1 MSDFA
6 KEIISVN
13 IEDELKQSYLSYA
26 LSVIHG
32 RALPDIRDGL
42 KPVHR
47 RILYAMYDLKNSYN
61 KPYKKSARVVGDVIG
76 KYHPHGDSAVYDAM
90 VRMAQ
95 DFSMRYPIVE
105 GQGNFGSIDGDPPA
119 AMRYTEVRMAKIT
132 DQMYGD
138 IEKET
143 VSYSPNYD
151 GSEFIPDVL
160 PTKIPNLLVNGSSGI
175 AVGMATNIPPHNL
188 TEVLNAS
195 VNLINDPKLS
205 IDDLIKDISGPD
217 FPTGGTIDGKAG
229 IYEAYKTGRG
239 IIHIRSNTSIEEDE
253 KSGKQSLI
261 INEIPFMVNK
271 AKMLEKIAEL
281 VKEKKIEGITEIRDE
296 SDKDGL
302 RVVIEVR
309 KGDSVEVLENN
320 LFAQTQLEQSFGIN
334 FTVLVDG
341 QPKEVNLKEMLEAFI
356 KHRKDIIT
364 KRTKYDLKKAKDRGH
379 IVEGLMVAIANID
392 EVITIIKKSKDPKL
406 AADAICKKVWK
417 AGPVEAI
424 LKKVG
429 KDACKPKGLSNDL
442 GINGKKYKLSPDQAK
457 AILELRLGRL
467 TGLEQDNLSNEFSD
481 IVAKI
486 IDLQKILD
494 DKETLKNLMIEELE
508 EVKTNFGDERRTLI
522 NDTRRGIT
530 NEDLIPEEMRV
541 LTVSRSGYAKT
552 QPLDEYRE
560 QRRGGQG
567 KAAAAVKEE
576 DLIQNLYV
584 LSSHMQILCFTTKG
598 KVFWLK
604 VYEIPVASRTSK
616 GRPLVNMLNLDD
628 DESVSDILPVSEFS
642 DDQFIFMATR
652 NGTTKKTNLS
662 LFSKKYKSGIK
673 AINLD
678 EDDKLVGTAIT
689 SGDNEILLASSSGK
703 LIRFNES
710 HVRPMG
716 RTARGVRG
724 IRLKKDEKLI
734 SLMIADSEKT
744 ILCVSENGYG
754 KKTALD
760 DFPSHNRGGQGVI
773 SMKTSERNG
782 SMVSA
787 ALVEDEDGI
796 MLISDKGTMIR
807 TSVSQVPTLSRNT
820 QGVKVITPKE
830 GEKLIE
836 CVTIPTRTKITKRTN
851 NAQMEFLRW
860 ARCHI

>member
-1 MSDFA
+1 MTDFA
-6 KEIISVN
+6 KEIIPIN

-47 RILYAMYDLKNSYN
+47 RILFAMYDLKNSYN

-95 DFSMRYPIVE
+95 DFSLRYTLVE

-132 DQMYGD
+132 DMMLGD
-138 IEKET
+138 LEKET
-143 VSYSPNYD
+143 VSFSPNYD

-160 PTKIPNLLVNGSSGI
+160 PTKIPNLLINGSSGI

-188 TEVLNAS
+188 NEV
-195 VNLINDPKLS
+195 VTGCINLIENPDLT
-205 IDDLIKDISGPD
+205 IDDLIKDIPGPD
-217 FPTGGTIDGKAG
+217 FPTGGTIDGRAG
-229 IYEAYKTGRG
+229 IYDAYKTGRG
-239 IIHIRSNTSIEEDE
+239 IIHIRSNTSIEED

-261 INEIPFMVNK
+261 IDEIPFMVNK
-271 AKMLEKIAEL
+271 ARMLEKIAEL
-281 VKEKKIEGITEIRDE
+281 VKDKKVEGITEIRDE

-309 KGDSVEVLENN
+309 KGESVEVLENN

-334 FTVLVDG
+334 LTVLSKG
-341 QPKEVNLKEMLEAFI
+341 QPKEVNLKEILVAFI
-356 KHRKDIIT
+356 EHRKDVII
-364 KRTKYDLKKAKDRGH
+364 KRTKYDLRKAKDRGH
-379 IVEGLMVAIANID
+379 IVEGLMVSIANID
-392 EVITIIKKSKDPKL
+392 EVISIIKKSKDPKV
-406 AADAICKKVWK
+406 AAEELCKKQWD
-417 AGPVEAI
+417 AGPLSAI

-429 KDACKPKGLSNDL
+429 EDACKPEDL
-442 GINGKKYKLSPDQAK
+442 PKDVGINGKKYKLSALQAK

-467 TGLEQDNLSNEFSD
+467 TGLEQDNLNNEFND
-481 IVAKI
+481 IIAKI
-486 IDLQKILD
+486 LELQNILD
-494 DKETLKNLMIEELE
+494 DKATLKALIINELNE
-508 EVKTNFGDERRTLI
+508 IKNNFGDERKTLI

-530 NEDLIPEEMRV
+530 NEDLIPEETRV

-567 KAAAAVKEE
+567 KAAASVKEE

-584 LSSHMQILCFTTKG
+584 LSSHVQILCFTTKG

-604 VYEIPVASRTSK
+604 VYEIPVASRISK

-628 DESVSDILPVSEFS
+628 DESVSEILPVEEFTE
-642 DDQFIFMATR
+642 DKFIFMATKK
-652 NGTTKKTNLS
+652 GTTKKTNLS
-662 LFSKKYKSGIK
+662 LFAKKYKSGIK

-678 EDDKLVGTAIT
+678 DDDVLIGTAIT
-689 SGDNEILLASSSGK
+689 SGNDEILLASSSGK
-703 LIRFNES
+703 LIRFSES

-724 IRLKKDEKLI
+724 ITLKKGEKLI
-734 SLMIADSEKT
+734 SLMVGDETKT

-754 KKTALD
+754 KKTNLD

-773 SMKTSERNG
+773 SMKTSDRNG
-782 SMVSA
+782 SMVSST
-787 ALVEDEDGI
+787 LVEDNDGI

-807 TSVSQVPTLSRNT
+807 TSVEQVPTLSRNT
-820 QGVKVITPKE
+820 QGVKIITPKE

-836 CVTIPTRTKITKRTN
+836 CVTIPQEEEDVVEEQEK
-851 NAQMEFLRW
+851 
-860 ARCHI
+860 

>member
-6 KEIISVN
+6 KEVISVN

-138 IEKET
+138 LEKET

-160 PTKIPNLLVNGSSGI
+160 PTKIPTLLVNGSSGI

-195 VNLINDPKLS
+195 INLINEPNLT

-217 FPTGGTIDGKAG
+217 FPTGGTIDGRAG

-239 IIHIRSNTSIEEDE
+239 IIHTRSNTSIEEDE

-261 INEIPFMVNK
+261 INEIPYMVNK
-271 AKMLEKIAEL
+271 ARMLEKIAEL
-281 VKEKKIEGITEIRDE
+281 VKDKKIEGITEIRDE

-309 KGDSVEVLENN
+309 KGDSVDVLENN

-341 QPKEVNLKEMLEAFI
+341 QPKEVNLKEMLEAFV

-364 KRTKYDLKKAKDRGH
+364 KRTQYDLKKAKERGH

-406 AADAICKKVWK
+406 AAEALCKKDWK

-429 KDACKPKGLSNDL
+429 ADACKPKGLSKEL
-442 GINGKKYKLSPDQAK
+442 GINGKKYKLSVDQAK
-457 AILELRLGRL
+457 AILELRLARL
-467 TGLEQDNLSNEFSD
+467 TGLEQDNLGNEFSD
-481 IVAKI
+481 IVSKI

-494 DKETLKNLMIEELE
+494 DKKVLKNLMISELE
-508 EVKTNFGDERRTLI
+508 EIKNNFGDERRTLI
-522 NDTRRGIT
+522 NEIGRASCR
-530 NEDLIPEEMRV
+530 ERV
-541 LTVSRSGYAKT
+541 
-552 QPLDEYRE
+552 
-560 QRRGGQG
+560 
-567 KAAAAVKEE
+567 
-576 DLIQNLYV
+576 
-584 LSSHMQILCFTTKG
+584 
-598 KVFWLK
+598 
-604 VYEIPVASRTSK
+604 
-616 GRPLVNMLNLDD
+616 
-628 DESVSDILPVSEFS
+628 
-642 DDQFIFMATR
+642 
-652 NGTTKKTNLS
+652 
-662 LFSKKYKSGIK
+662 
-673 AINLD
+673 
-678 EDDKLVGTAIT
+678 
-689 SGDNEILLASSSGK
+689 
-703 LIRFNES
+703 
-710 HVRPMG
+710 
-716 RTARGVRG
+716 
-724 IRLKKDEKLI
+724 
-734 SLMIADSEKT
+734 
-744 ILCVSENGYG
+744 
-754 KKTALD
+754 
-760 DFPSHNRGGQGVI
+760 
-773 SMKTSERNG
+773 
-782 SMVSA
+782 
-787 ALVEDEDGI
+787 
-796 MLISDKGTMIR
+796 
-807 TSVSQVPTLSRNT
+807 
-820 QGVKVITPKE
+820 
-830 GEKLIE
+830 
-836 CVTIPTRTKITKRTN
+836 
-851 NAQMEFLRW
+851 
-860 ARCHI
+860 

>member
-6 KEIISVN
+6 KEIINVN
-13 IEDELKQSYLSYA
+13 IQDEFKQSYLSYA

-47 RILYAMYDLKNSYN
+47 RILFAMHDLKNTYN

-76 KYHPHGDSAVYDAM
+76 KYHPHGDSAVYEAM

-95 DFSMRYPIVE
+95 DFSMRYMVVE
-105 GQGNFGSIDGDPPA
+105 GQGNFGSIDGDRPA

-132 DQMYGD
+132 DHMLGD
-138 IEKET
+138 LEKDT
-143 VSYSPNYD
+143 VSFSPNYD

-160 PTKIPNLLVNGSSGI
+160 PTKVPYLLINGSSGI

-188 TEVLNAS
+188 TEV
-195 VNLINDPKLS
+195 INGCLKLVDNPDSS
-205 IDDLIKDISGPD
+205 IDELIHEISGPD
-217 FPTGGTIDGKAG
+217 FPTGGTIDGRAG

-239 IIHIRSNTSIEEDE
+239 IIHIRSNTSIEED
-253 KSGKQSLI
+253 KNGKQSLI
-261 INEIPFMVNK
+261 VNEIPYMVNK

-334 FTVLVDG
+334 LTVLVEG
-341 QPKEVNLKEMLEAFI
+341 QPKEVNLKEILEAFI

-364 KRTKYDLKKAKDRGH
+364 KRTIFDLKKAKERGH

-392 EVITIIKKSKDPKL
+392 EVITIIKKSKDPKV
-406 AADAICKKVWK
+406 AAEALIKKQWK

-429 KDACKPKGLSNDL
+429 KDACKPLDIKAEYGL
-442 GINGKKYKLSPDQAK
+442 NGKKYKLSPEQAK

-467 TGLEQDNLSNEFSD
+467 TGLEQDNLNSEFSD
-481 IVAKI
+481 IIEKI
-486 IDLQKILD
+486 LEFQKILD
-494 DKETLKNLMIEELE
+494 DKATLEALLVDELNEIKN
-508 EVKTNFGDERRTLI
+508 NFGDERRTLI

-530 NEDLIPEEMRV
+530 NEDLIPEETRV
-541 LTVSRSGYAKT
+541 LTISRSGYAKT

-584 LSSHMQILCFTTKG
+584 LSSHTQILCFTTKG

-628 DESVSDILPVSEFS
+628 DESVSDILPVGEFS
-642 DDQFIFMATR
+642 EDEFVFMATR

-678 EDDKLVGTAIT
+678 DDDRLIGTAIT
-689 SGDNEILLASSSGK
+689 TGNQEILLASSAGK
-703 LIRFNES
+703 LIRFAEDQ
-710 HVRPMG
+710 VRHMG

-724 IRLKKDEKLI
+724 MKLKKDEKII
-734 SLMIADSEKT
+734 SLMIADDTKT
-744 ILCVSENGYG
+744 VLCVSENGYG
-754 KKTALD
+754 KKTNLD
-760 DFPSHNRGGQGVI
+760 DFPAHNRGGQGVI

-782 SMVSA
+782 LMVSS
-787 ALVEDEDGI
+787 ALVDDNAGI

-807 TSVSQVPTLSRNT
+807 TSVSQIPTLSRNT
-820 QGVKVITPKE
+820 QGVKVITPKD
-830 GEKLIE
+830 GEKL
-836 CVTIPTRTKITKRTN
+836 N
-851 NAQMEFLRW
+851 
-860 ARCHI
+860 

>member
-6 KEIISVN
+6 KEVISAN

-47 RILYAMYDLKNSYN
+47 RILYAMYDLKNYYN
-61 KPYKKSARVVGDVIG
+61 RPYKKSARVVGDVIG

-132 DQMYGD
+132 DQMLAD

-143 VSYSPNYD
+143 ISYSPNYD
-151 GSEFIPDVL
+151 GSEDIPDVL

-188 TEVLNAS
+188 NEVLNGCI
-195 VNLINDPKLS
+195 NLIKNPKIS
-205 IDDLIKDISGPD
+205 IDELIKDISGPD

-239 IIHIRSNTSIEEDE
+239 IIHIRSNTSIEED

-309 KGDSVEVLENN
+309 KGDSVDVLENN

-334 FTVLVDG
+334 FTVLSEG
-341 QPKEVNLKEMLEAFI
+341 QPKEVNLKEMLQAFI

-364 KRTKYDLKKAKDRGH
+364 KRTKFDLRKAKERGH
-379 IVEGLMVAIANID
+379 VVEGLMVAIANID
-392 EVITIIKKSKDPKL
+392 EIISIIKKSKDPKI
-406 AADAICKKVWK
+406 AASALCKKVWK
-417 AGPVEAI
+417 SGPVEAI

-429 KDACKPKGLSNDL
+429 SDACKPKGLSKDL
-442 GINGKKYKLSPDQAK
+442 GLKGKKYKLSSDQAK

-467 TGLEQDNLSNEFSD
+467 TGLEQDNLSKEFTD
-481 IVAKI
+481 IVEKI
-486 IDLQKILD
+486 LDLQKILD
-494 DKETLKNLMIEELE
+494 DKETLINLMINELE
-508 EVKTNFGDERRTLI
+508 EIKNNFGDDRKTLI

-530 NEDLIPEEMRV
+530 NEDLIPEETRV

-567 KAAAAVKEE
+567 KAAASVKEE

-584 LSSHMQILCFTTKG
+584 LSSHVQILCFTTKG

-628 DESVSDILPVSEFS
+628 DERVSEILPVEEFS
-642 DDQFIFMATR
+642 DKHFIFMATR
-652 NGTTKKTNLS
+652 KGITKKTNLS
-662 LFSKKYKSGIK
+662 LFARKWKSGIK

-678 EDDKLVGTAIT
+678 DDDKLIGTAIT
-689 SGDNEILLASSSGK
+689 DGTKEILLASSAGK
-703 LIRFNES
+703 LIRFKES
-710 HVRPMG
+710 KVRPMG
-716 RTARGVRG
+716 RTARGVKG
-724 IRLKKDEKLI
+724 IKLKKDQKLI
-734 SLMIADSEKT
+734 SLNVADPLKT

-754 KKTALD
+754 KKTNLD
-760 DFPSHNRGGQGVI
+760 DFPTHNRGGQGVI
-773 SMKTSERNG
+773 SIKTSDRNG
-782 SMVSA
+782 LMVA
-787 ALVEDEDGI
+787 ATLVEDNDGI

-807 TSVSQVPTLSRNT
+807 TNVSQIPTLSRNT
-820 QGVKVITPKE
+820 QGVKIITPKD
-830 GEKLIE
+830 GEKLME
-836 CVTIPTRTKITKRTN
+836 CVTIPKEEDE
-851 NAQMEFLRW
+851 AE
-860 ARCHI
+860 

>member
-6 KEIISVN
+6 KEIINVN
-13 IEDELKQSYLSYA
+13 IQDELKQSYLSYA

-47 RILYAMYDLKNSYN
+47 RILFAMHDLKNTYN

-76 KYHPHGDSAVYDAM
+76 KYHPHGDSAVYEAM

-95 DFSMRYPIVE
+95 DFSMRYMVVE
-105 GQGNFGSIDGDPPA
+105 GQGNFGSIDGDRPA

-132 DQMYGD
+132 DHMLGD
-138 IEKET
+138 LEKDT
-143 VSYSPNYD
+143 VSFSPNYD

-160 PTKIPNLLVNGSSGI
+160 PTKVPYLLINGSSGI

-188 TEVLNAS
+188 TEVINGCLKLVDNPDS
-195 VNLINDPKLS
+195 SIDELINE
-205 IDDLIKDISGPD
+205 ISGPD
-217 FPTGGTIDGKAG
+217 FPTGGTIDGRAG

-239 IIHIRSNTSIEEDE
+239 IIHIRSNTSIEED
-253 KSGKQSLI
+253 KNGKQSLI
-261 INEIPFMVNK
+261 VNEIPYMVNK

-334 FTVLVDG
+334 LTVLVEG
-341 QPKEVNLKEMLEAFI
+341 QPKEVNLKEILEAFI

-364 KRTKYDLKKAKDRGH
+364 KRTIFDLKKAKERGH

-392 EVITIIKKSKDPKL
+392 EVITIIKKSKDPKV
-406 AADAICKKVWK
+406 AAEALIKKQWK

-429 KDACKPKGLSNDL
+429 KDACKPLDIKAEYGL
-442 GINGKKYKLSPDQAK
+442 NGKKYKLSPEQAK

-467 TGLEQDNLSNEFSD
+467 TGLEQDNLNSEFSD
-481 IVAKI
+481 IIEKI
-486 IDLQKILD
+486 LEFQKILD
-494 DKETLKNLMIEELE
+494 DKATLEALLVDELNEIKN
-508 EVKTNFGDERRTLI
+508 NFGDERRTLI

-530 NEDLIPEEMRV
+530 NEDLIPEETRV
-541 LTVSRSGYAKT
+541 LTISRSGYAKT

-584 LSSHMQILCFTTKG
+584 LSSHTQILCFTTKG

-628 DESVSDILPVSEFS
+628 DESVSDILPVGEFS
-642 DDQFIFMATR
+642 EDEFVFMATR

-678 EDDKLVGTAIT
+678 DDDRLIGTAIT
-689 SGDNEILLASSSGK
+689 TGNQEILLASSAGK
-703 LIRFNES
+703 LIRFAEDQ
-710 HVRPMG
+710 VRHMG

-724 IRLKKDEKLI
+724 MKLKKDEKII
-734 SLMIADSEKT
+734 SLMIADDTKT
-744 ILCVSENGYG
+744 VLCVSENGYG
-754 KKTALD
+754 KKTNLD
-760 DFPSHNRGGQGVI
+760 DFPAHNRGGQGVI

-782 SMVSA
+782 LMVSS
-787 ALVEDEDGI
+787 ALVDDDAGI

-807 TSVSQVPTLSRNT
+807 TSVSQIPTLSRNT
-820 QGVKVITPKE
+820 QGVKVITPKD

-836 CVTIPTRTKITKRTN
+836 CVTIPDEDEDE
-851 NAQMEFLRW
+851 ASE
-860 ARCHI
+860 

>member
-47 RILYAMYDLKNSYN
+47 RILYAMYDLKNSFN

-95 DFSMRYPIVE
+95 DFSMRYMLVQ

-132 DQMYGD
+132 DQMLND
-138 IEKET
+138 LEKET
-143 VSYSPNYD
+143 VSFSPNYD
-151 GSEFIPDVL
+151 GSEYIPDVL

-188 TEVLNAS
+188 NEVINGS
-195 VNLINDPKLS
+195 ISLIHNPKIS
-205 IDDLIKDISGPD
+205 IDELIKDISGPD

-239 IIHIRSNTSIEEDE
+239 IIHVRSNTSIEED

-271 AKMLEKIAEL
+271 ARMLEKIAEL
-281 VKEKKIEGITEIRDE
+281 VKDKKIEGITEIRDE

-302 RVVIEVR
+302 RVVIEIR
-309 KGDSVEVLENN
+309 KGDSADVIENN
-320 LFAQTQLEQSFGIN
+320 LFSQTQLEQSFGIN

-341 QPKEVNLKEMLEAFI
+341 QPKEVNLKEMLHAFI
-356 KHRKDIIT
+356 KHRKEIIT
-364 KRTKYDLKKAKDRGH
+364 KRTKYDLKKAKERGH

-392 EVITIIKKSKDPKL
+392 EVILIIKKSKDPKVASEAL
-406 AADAICKKVWK
+406 SKKIWK

-429 KDACKPKGLSNDL
+429 NDACKPKGIDKSL
-442 GINGKKYKLSPDQAK
+442 GIKGKKYKLSNDQAK

-467 TGLEQDNLSNEFSD
+467 TGLEQDNLSSEFNE
-481 IVAKI
+481 IVTKI
-486 IDLQKILD
+486 MALQKILD
-494 DKETLKNLMIEELE
+494 DKDTLKSLMIEELE
-508 EVKTNFGDERRTLI
+508 DIQNSFGDDRKTKI

-530 NEDLIPEEMRV
+530 NEDLIPEETRV

-567 KAAAAVKEE
+567 KAAASVKEE

-584 LSSHMQILCFTTKG
+584 LSSHVQILCFTTKG

-628 DESVSDILPVSEFS
+628 DESVSEILPVDEFS
-642 DDQFIFMATR
+642 EDKFIFMATQK
-652 NGTTKKTNLS
+652 GTTKKTQLS
-662 LFSKKYKSGIK
+662 LFAKKYKSGIK

-678 EDDKLVGTAIT
+678 EDDKLIGSAIT
-689 SGDNEILLASSSGK
+689 SGNEEILLASNAGK

-710 HVRPMG
+710 HVRAMG

-724 IRLKKDEKLI
+724 IKLKKDAKLI
-734 SLMIADSEKT
+734 SLMLGNPNKT

-754 KKTALD
+754 KKTKLE

-782 SMVSA
+782 LMVSA
-787 ALVEDEDGI
+787 TLVDDEDGI

-807 TSVSQVPTLSRNT
+807 TSVSQIPTLSRNT
-820 QGVKVITPKE
+820 QGVKIITPKE
-830 GEKLIE
+830 GEKLTE
-836 CVTIPTRTKITKRTN
+836 CVNIPSEEE
-851 NAQMEFLRW
+851 QE
-860 ARCHI
+860 

>member
-6 KEIISVN
+6 KEIINVN
-13 IEDELKQSYLSYA
+13 IQDELKQSYLSYA

-47 RILYAMYDLKNSYN
+47 RILFAMHDLKNTYN

-76 KYHPHGDSAVYDAM
+76 KYHPHGDSAVYEAM

-95 DFSMRYPIVE
+95 DFSMRYMVVE
-105 GQGNFGSIDGDPPA
+105 GQGNFGSIDGDRPA

-132 DQMYGD
+132 DHMLGD
-138 IEKET
+138 LEKDT
-143 VSYSPNYD
+143 VSFSPNYD

-160 PTKIPNLLVNGSSGI
+160 PTKVPYLLINGSSGI

-188 TEVLNAS
+188 TEV
-195 VNLINDPKLS
+195 INGCLKLVDKPDSS
-205 IDDLIKDISGPD
+205 IDELIHEISGPD
-217 FPTGGTIDGKAG
+217 FPTGGTIDGRAG

-239 IIHIRSNTSIEEDE
+239 IIHIRSNTSIEED
-253 KSGKQSLI
+253 KNGKQSLI
-261 INEIPFMVNK
+261 VNEIPYMVNK

-334 FTVLVDG
+334 LTVLVEG
-341 QPKEVNLKEMLEAFI
+341 QPKEVNLKEILEAFI

-364 KRTKYDLKKAKDRGH
+364 KRTIFDLKKAKERGH

-392 EVITIIKKSKDPKL
+392 EVITIIKKSKDPKV
-406 AADAICKKVWK
+406 AAEALIKKQWK

-429 KDACKPKGLSNDL
+429 KDACKPLDIKAEYGL
-442 GINGKKYKLSPDQAK
+442 NGKKYKLSPEQAK

-467 TGLEQDNLSNEFSD
+467 TGLEQDNLNSEFSD
-481 IVAKI
+481 IIEKI
-486 IDLQKILD
+486 LEFQKILD
-494 DKETLKNLMIEELE
+494 DKATLEALLVDELNEIKN
-508 EVKTNFGDERRTLI
+508 NFGDERRTLI

-530 NEDLIPEEMRV
+530 NEDLIPEETRV
-541 LTVSRSGYAKT
+541 LTISRSGYAKT

-584 LSSHMQILCFTTKG
+584 LSSHTQILCFTTKG

-628 DESVSDILPVSEFS
+628 DESVSDILPVGEFS
-642 DDQFIFMATR
+642 EDEFVFMATR

-678 EDDKLVGTAIT
+678 DDDRLIGTAIT
-689 SGDNEILLASSSGK
+689 TGNQEILLASSAGK
-703 LIRFNES
+703 LIRFAEDQ
-710 HVRPMG
+710 VRHMG

-724 IRLKKDEKLI
+724 MKLKKDEKII
-734 SLMIADSEKT
+734 SLMIADDTKT
-744 ILCVSENGYG
+744 VLCVSENGYG
-754 KKTALD
+754 KKTNLD
-760 DFPSHNRGGQGVI
+760 DFPAHNRGGQGVI

-782 SMVSA
+782 LMVSS
-787 ALVEDEDGI
+787 ALVDDDAGI

-807 TSVSQVPTLSRNT
+807 TSVSQIPTLSRNT
-820 QGVKVITPKE
+820 QGVKVITPKD

-836 CVTIPTRTKITKRTN
+836 CVTIPDEDEDEVE
-851 NAQMEFLRW
+851 ASE
-860 ARCHI
+860 

>member
-6 KEIISVN
+6 KEIINVN
-13 IEDELKQSYLSYA
+13 IQDELKQSYLSYA

-47 RILYAMYDLKNSYN
+47 RILFAMHDLKNTYN

-76 KYHPHGDSAVYDAM
+76 KYHPHGDSAVYEAM

-95 DFSMRYPIVE
+95 DFSMRYMVVE
-105 GQGNFGSIDGDPPA
+105 GQGNFGSIDGDRPA

-132 DQMYGD
+132 DHMLGD
-138 IEKET
+138 LEKDT
-143 VSYSPNYD
+143 VSFSPNYD

-160 PTKIPNLLVNGSSGI
+160 PTKVPYLLINGSSGI

-188 TEVLNAS
+188 TEVINGCLKLVDNPDS
-195 VNLINDPKLS
+195 SIDELINQ
-205 IDDLIKDISGPD
+205 ISGPD
-217 FPTGGTIDGKAG
+217 FPTGGTIDGRAG

-239 IIHIRSNTSIEEDE
+239 IIHIRSNTSIEED
-253 KSGKQSLI
+253 KNGKQSLI
-261 INEIPFMVNK
+261 VNEIPYMVNK

-334 FTVLVDG
+334 LTVLVEG
-341 QPKEVNLKEMLEAFI
+341 QPKEVNLKEILEAFI

-364 KRTKYDLKKAKDRGH
+364 KRTIFDLKKAKERGH

-392 EVITIIKKSKDPKL
+392 EVITIIKKSKDPKV
-406 AADAICKKVWK
+406 AAEALIKKQWK

-429 KDACKPKGLSNDL
+429 KDACKPLDIKAEYGL
-442 GINGKKYKLSPDQAK
+442 NGKKYKLSPEQAK

-467 TGLEQDNLSNEFSD
+467 TGLEQDNLNSEFSD
-481 IVAKI
+481 IIEKI
-486 IDLQKILD
+486 LEFQKILD
-494 DKETLKNLMIEELE
+494 DKATLEALLVDELNEIKN
-508 EVKTNFGDERRTLI
+508 NFGDERRTLI

-530 NEDLIPEEMRV
+530 NEDLIPEETRV
-541 LTVSRSGYAKT
+541 LTISRSGYAKT

-584 LSSHMQILCFTTKG
+584 LSSHTQILCFTTKG

-628 DESVSDILPVSEFS
+628 DESVSDILPVGEFS
-642 DDQFIFMATR
+642 EDEFVFMATR

-678 EDDKLVGTAIT
+678 DDDRLIGTAIT
-689 SGDNEILLASSSGK
+689 TGNQEILLASSAGK
-703 LIRFNES
+703 LIRFAEDQ
-710 HVRPMG
+710 VRHMG

-724 IRLKKDEKLI
+724 MKLKKDEKII
-734 SLMIADSEKT
+734 SLMIADDTKT
-744 ILCVSENGYG
+744 VLCVSENGYG
-754 KKTALD
+754 KKTNLD
-760 DFPSHNRGGQGVI
+760 DFPAHNRGGQGVI

-782 SMVSA
+782 LMVSS
-787 ALVEDEDGI
+787 ALVDDNAGI

-807 TSVSQVPTLSRNT
+807 TSVSQIPTLSRNT
-820 QGVKVITPKE
+820 QGVKVITPKD

-836 CVTIPTRTKITKRTN
+836 CVTIPDEDEDEN
-851 NAQMEFLRW
+851 EVEEEVSE
-860 ARCHI
+860 

>member
-1 MSDFA
+1 
-6 KEIISVN
+6 
-13 IEDELKQSYLSYA
+13 
-26 LSVIHG
+26 
-32 RALPDIRDGL
+32 
-42 KPVHR
+42 
-47 RILYAMYDLKNSYN
+47 
-61 KPYKKSARVVGDVIG
+61 
-76 KYHPHGDSAVYDAM
+76 
-90 VRMAQ
+90 
-95 DFSMRYPIVE
+95 
-105 GQGNFGSIDGDPPA
+105 
-119 AMRYTEVRMAKIT
+119 
-132 DQMYGD
+132 
-138 IEKET
+138 
-143 VSYSPNYD
+143 
-151 GSEFIPDVL
+151 
-160 PTKIPNLLVNGSSGI
+160 
-175 AVGMATNIPPHNL
+175 
-188 TEVLNAS
+188 
-195 VNLINDPKLS
+195 
-205 IDDLIKDISGPD
+205 
-217 FPTGGTIDGKAG
+217 
-229 IYEAYKTGRG
+229 
-239 IIHIRSNTSIEEDE
+239 
-253 KSGKQSLI
+253 
-261 INEIPFMVNK
+261 MVNK

-334 FTVLVDG
+334 LTVLVEG
-341 QPKEVNLKEMLEAFI
+341 QPKEVNLKEILEAFI

-364 KRTKYDLKKAKDRGH
+364 KRTIFDLKKAKERGH

-392 EVITIIKKSKDPKL
+392 EVITIIKKSKDPKV
-406 AADAICKKVWK
+406 AAEALIKKQWK

-429 KDACKPKGLSNDL
+429 KDACKPLDIKAEYGL
-442 GINGKKYKLSPDQAK
+442 NGKKYKLSPEQAK

-467 TGLEQDNLSNEFSD
+467 TGLEQDNLNSEFSD
-481 IVAKI
+481 IIEKI
-486 IDLQKILD
+486 LEFQKILD
-494 DKETLKNLMIEELE
+494 DKATLEALLVDELNEIKN
-508 EVKTNFGDERRTLI
+508 NFGDERRTLI

-530 NEDLIPEEMRV
+530 NEDLIPEETRV
-541 LTVSRSGYAKT
+541 LTISRSGYAKT

-584 LSSHMQILCFTTKG
+584 LSSHTQILCFTTKG

-628 DESVSDILPVSEFS
+628 DESVSDILPVGEFS
-642 DDQFIFMATR
+642 EDEFVFMATR

-678 EDDKLVGTAIT
+678 DDDRLIGTAIT
-689 SGDNEILLASSSGK
+689 TGNQEILLASSAGK
-703 LIRFNES
+703 LIRFAEDQ
-710 HVRPMG
+710 VRHMG

-724 IRLKKDEKLI
+724 MKLKKDEKII
-734 SLMIADSEKT
+734 SLMIADDTKT
-744 ILCVSENGYG
+744 VLCVSENGYG
-754 KKTALD
+754 KKTNLD
-760 DFPSHNRGGQGVI
+760 DFPAHNRGGQGVI

-782 SMVSA
+782 LMVSS
-787 ALVEDEDGI
+787 ALVDDDAGI

-807 TSVSQVPTLSRNT
+807 TSVSQIPTLSRNT
-820 QGVKVITPKE
+820 QGVKVITPKD

-836 CVTIPTRTKITKRTN
+836 CVTIPDEDEDE
-851 NAQMEFLRW
+851 ASE
-860 ARCHI
+860 

>member
-47 RILYAMYDLKNSYN
+47 RILFAMYDLKNSYN

-95 DFSMRYPIVE
+95 DFSLRYTLVE

-132 DQMYGD
+132 DQMLGD
-138 IEKET
+138 LEKDT
-143 VSYSPNYD
+143 VSFSPNYD
-151 GSEFIPDVL
+151 GSEHIPDVL
-160 PTKIPNLLVNGSSGI
+160 PTKIPNLLINGSSGI

-188 TEVLNAS
+188 TEVITGCI
-195 VNLINDPKLS
+195 NLIENPKLS
-205 IDDLIKDISGPD
+205 IDELIKDIPGPD
-217 FPTGGTIDGKAG
+217 FPTGGTIDGRAG

-239 IIHIRSNTSIEEDE
+239 IIHIRSNTSIEED

-271 AKMLEKIAEL
+271 ARMLEKIAEL
-281 VKEKKIEGITEIRDE
+281 VKDKKIEGITEIRDE

-334 FTVLVDG
+334 LTVLSQG
-341 QPKEVNLKEMLEAFI
+341 QPKEVNLKEILEAFI
-356 KHRKDIIT
+356 EHRKDVII
-364 KRTKYDLKKAKDRGH
+364 KRTKFDLKKAKERGH
-379 IVEGLMVAIANID
+379 IVEGLMVSIANID
-392 EVITIIKKSKDPKL
+392 EVISIIKKSKDPKV
-406 AADAICKKVWK
+406 AAEALCKKQWD
-417 AGPVEAI
+417 AGPLHAI

-429 KDACKPKGLSNDL
+429 EDACKPKGLSKDV
-442 GINGKKYKLSPDQAK
+442 GIKGKKYKLSHLQAK

-467 TGLEQDNLSNEFSD
+467 TGLEQDNLNNEFSD
-481 IVAKI
+481 IITKI
-486 IDLQKILD
+486 LELQKILD
-494 DKETLKNLMIEELE
+494 DKATLQALIIDELNQI
-508 EVKTNFGDERRTLI
+508 KTTFGDERKTLI

-530 NEDLIPEEMRV
+530 NEDLIPEETRV

-567 KAAAAVKEE
+567 KAAASVKEE

-584 LSSHMQILCFTTKG
+584 LSSHVQILCFTTKG

-604 VYEIPVASRTSK
+604 VYEIPVASRISK

-628 DESVSDILPVSEFS
+628 DESVSEILPVDEFS
-642 DDQFIFMATR
+642 DDKYIFMATSK
-652 NGTTKKTNLS
+652 GTTKKTNLS
-662 LFSKKYKSGIK
+662 LFAKKYKSGIK

-678 EDDKLVGTAIT
+678 DDDVLIGTAIT
-689 SGDNEILLASSSGK
+689 SGEDEILLASSSGK
-703 LIRFNES
+703 LIRFSES

-724 IRLKKDEKLI
+724 IKLKKGEKLI
-734 SLMIADSEKT
+734 SLMLGDPSKT
-744 ILCVSENGYG
+744 ILCVSENGFG
-754 KKTALD
+754 KKTNLE

-782 SMVSA
+782 AMVSST
-787 ALVEDEDGI
+787 LVEDDDGI

-807 TSVSQVPTLSRNT
+807 TSVEQVPTLSRNT
-820 QGVKVITPKE
+820 QGVKIITPKD

-836 CVTIPTRTKITKRTN
+836 CVTIPK
-851 NAQMEFLRW
+851 EDDEDDDL
-860 ARCHI
+860 

>member
-1 MSDFA
+1 MTDFA
-6 KEIISVN
+6 KEIIPIN

-47 RILYAMYDLKNSYN
+47 RILFAMYDLKNSYN

-95 DFSMRYPIVE
+95 DFSLRYTLVE

-132 DQMYGD
+132 DMMLGD
-138 IEKET
+138 LEKET
-143 VSYSPNYD
+143 VSFSPNYD

-160 PTKIPNLLVNGSSGI
+160 PTKIPNLLINGSSGI

-188 TEVLNAS
+188 NEV
-195 VNLINDPKLS
+195 VTGCINLIENPELT
-205 IDDLIKDISGPD
+205 IDDLIKDIPGPD
-217 FPTGGTIDGKAG
+217 FPTGGTIDGRAG
-229 IYEAYKTGRG
+229 IYDAYKTGRG
-239 IIHIRSNTSIEEDE
+239 IIHIRSNTSIEED

-261 INEIPFMVNK
+261 IDEIPFMVNK
-271 AKMLEKIAEL
+271 ARMLEKIAEL
-281 VKEKKIEGITEIRDE
+281 VKDKKVEGITEIRDE

-309 KGDSVEVLENN
+309 KGESVEVLENN

-334 FTVLVDG
+334 LTVLSKG
-341 QPKEVNLKEMLEAFI
+341 QPKEVNLKEILVAFI
-356 KHRKDIIT
+356 EHRKDVII
-364 KRTKYDLKKAKDRGH
+364 KRTKYDLRKAKDRGH
-379 IVEGLMVAIANID
+379 IVEGLMVSIANID
-392 EVITIIKKSKDPKL
+392 EVISIIKKSKDPKV
-406 AADAICKKVWK
+406 AAEELCKKQWD
-417 AGPVEAI
+417 AGPLSAI

-429 KDACKPKGLSNDL
+429 EDACKPEDL
-442 GINGKKYKLSPDQAK
+442 PKDVGINGKKYKLSALQAK

-467 TGLEQDNLSNEFSD
+467 TGLEQDNLNNEFND
-481 IVAKI
+481 IIAKI
-486 IDLQKILD
+486 LELQNILD
-494 DKETLKNLMIEELE
+494 DKATLKALIINELNE
-508 EVKTNFGDERRTLI
+508 IKNNFGDERKTLI

-530 NEDLIPEEMRV
+530 NEDLIPEETRV

-567 KAAAAVKEE
+567 KAAASVKEE

-584 LSSHMQILCFTTKG
+584 LSSHVQILCFTTKG

-604 VYEIPVASRTSK
+604 VYEIPVASRISK

-628 DESVSDILPVSEFS
+628 DESVSEILPVEEFTE
-642 DDQFIFMATR
+642 DKFIFMATKK
-652 NGTTKKTNLS
+652 GTTKKTNLS
-662 LFSKKYKSGIK
+662 LFAKKYKSGIK

-678 EDDKLVGTAIT
+678 DDDVLIGTAIT
-689 SGDNEILLASSSGK
+689 SGNDEILLASSSGK
-703 LIRFNES
+703 LIRFSES

-724 IRLKKDEKLI
+724 ITLKKGEKLI
-734 SLMIADSEKT
+734 SLMVGDETKT

-754 KKTALD
+754 KKTNLD

-773 SMKTSERNG
+773 SMKTSDRNG
-782 SMVSA
+782 SMVSST
-787 ALVEDEDGI
+787 LVEDNDGI

-807 TSVSQVPTLSRNT
+807 TSVEQVPTLSRNT
-820 QGVKVITPKE
+820 QGVKIITPKE

-836 CVTIPTRTKITKRTN
+836 CVTIPQEEEDIVEEQEK
-851 NAQMEFLRW
+851 
-860 ARCHI
+860 

>member
-1 MSDFA
+1 MSEFA

-61 KPYKKSARVVGDVIG
+61 RPYKKSARVVGDVIG

-195 VNLINDPKLS
+195 VNLIKNPKLS

-261 INEIPFMVNK
+261 IHEIPFMVNK

-281 VKEKKIEGITEIRDE
+281 VKDKKIEGITEIRDE

-309 KGDSVEVLENN
+309 KGDSVDVLENN

-341 QPKEVNLKEMLEAFI
+341 QPKEVNLKEMLEAFV

-406 AADAICKKVWK
+406 AADALCKKVWK

-429 KDACKPKGLSNDL
+429 KDACKPKGLSKDL

-494 DKETLKNLMIEELE
+494 DKETLKSLMIDELE
-508 EVKTNFGDERRTLI
+508 EVKSNFGDDRKTLI

-628 DESVSDILPVSEFS
+628 DESVSEILPVSEFRE
-642 DDQFIFMATR
+642 DQFIFMATR

-689 SGDNEILLASSSGK
+689 SGDEEILLASSAGK

-724 IRLKKDEKLI
+724 LRLKKGEKLI
-734 SLMIADSEKT
+734 SLMIANPEKT

-773 SMKTSERNG
+773 SMKTSLRNG

-820 QGVKVITPKE
+820 QGVKIISPKE

-836 CVTIPTRTKITKRTN
+836 CVTIPKEDN
-851 NAQMEFLRW
+851 EEEEE
-860 ARCHI
+860 

>member
-6 KEIISVN
+6 KEIINVN
-13 IEDELKQSYLSYA
+13 IQDELKQSYLSYA

-47 RILYAMYDLKNSYN
+47 RILFAMHDLKNTYN

-76 KYHPHGDSAVYDAM
+76 KYHPHGDSAVYEAM

-95 DFSMRYPIVE
+95 DFSMRYMVVE
-105 GQGNFGSIDGDPPA
+105 GQGNFGSIDGDRPA

-132 DQMYGD
+132 DHMLGD
-138 IEKET
+138 LEKDT
-143 VSYSPNYD
+143 VSFSPNYD

-160 PTKIPNLLVNGSSGI
+160 PTKVPYLLINGSSGI

-188 TEVLNAS
+188 TEVINGCLKLVDNPDS
-195 VNLINDPKLS
+195 SIDELINE
-205 IDDLIKDISGPD
+205 ISGPD
-217 FPTGGTIDGKAG
+217 FPTGGTIDGRAG

-239 IIHIRSNTSIEEDE
+239 IIHIRSNTSIEED
-253 KSGKQSLI
+253 KNGKQSLI
-261 INEIPFMVNK
+261 VNEIPYMVNK

-309 KGDSVEVLENN
+309 KGDSIEVLENN

-334 FTVLVDG
+334 LTVLVEG
-341 QPKEVNLKEMLEAFI
+341 QPKEVNLKEILEAFI

-364 KRTKYDLKKAKDRGH
+364 KRTIFDLKKAKERGH

-392 EVITIIKKSKDPKL
+392 EVITIIKKSKDPKV
-406 AADAICKKVWK
+406 AAEALIKKQWK

-429 KDACKPKGLSNDL
+429 KDACKPLDIKAEYGL
-442 GINGKKYKLSPDQAK
+442 NGKKYKLSPEQAK

-467 TGLEQDNLSNEFSD
+467 TGLEQDNLNSEFSD
-481 IVAKI
+481 IIEKI
-486 IDLQKILD
+486 LEFQKILD
-494 DKETLKNLMIEELE
+494 DKATLEALLVDELNEIKN
-508 EVKTNFGDERRTLI
+508 NFGDERRTLI

-530 NEDLIPEEMRV
+530 NEDLIPEETRV
-541 LTVSRSGYAKT
+541 LTISRSGYAKT

-584 LSSHMQILCFTTKG
+584 LSSHTQILCFTTKG

-628 DESVSDILPVSEFS
+628 DESVSDILPVGEFS
-642 DDQFIFMATR
+642 EDEFVFMATR

-678 EDDKLVGTAIT
+678 DDDRLIGTAIT
-689 SGDNEILLASSSGK
+689 TGNQEILLASSAGK
-703 LIRFNES
+703 LIRFAEDQ
-710 HVRPMG
+710 VRHMG

-724 IRLKKDEKLI
+724 MKLKKDEKII
-734 SLMIADSEKT
+734 SLMIADDTKT
-744 ILCVSENGYG
+744 VLCVSENGYG
-754 KKTALD
+754 KKTNLD
-760 DFPSHNRGGQGVI
+760 DFPAHNRGGQGVI

-782 SMVSA
+782 LMVSS
-787 ALVEDEDGI
+787 ALVDDDAGI

-807 TSVSQVPTLSRNT
+807 TSVSQIPTLSRNT
-820 QGVKVITPKE
+820 QGVKVITPKD

-836 CVTIPTRTKITKRTN
+836 CVTIPDDDEDEDEVE
-851 NAQMEFLRW
+851 ASE
-860 ARCHI
+860 

>member
-1 MSDFA
+1 MSEFA
-6 KEIISVN
+6 KEILPVS
-13 IEDELKQSYLSYA
+13 IENELKQSYLSYA

-47 RILYAMYDLKNSYN
+47 RILFAMYDLKNSYN

-95 DFSMRYPIVE
+95 DFSMRYTLVE

-132 DQMYGD
+132 DQMLAD
-138 IEKET
+138 LEKET
-143 VSYSPNYD
+143 VSFSENYD
-151 GSEFIPDVL
+151 GSEHIPDVL
-160 PTKIPNLLVNGSSGI
+160 PTKIPNLLINGSSGI

-188 TEVLNAS
+188 TEVINAS
-195 VNLINDPKLS
+195 INLINNPKIS
-205 IDDLIKDISGPD
+205 IDEIIKDISGPD
-217 FPTGGTIDGKAG
+217 FPTGGIIDGKAG

-239 IIHIRSNTSIEEDE
+239 IIHIRSKTSIEED
-253 KSGKQSLI
+253 KNGKQSLI
-261 INEIPFMVNK
+261 INEIPYMVNK
-271 AKMLEKIAEL
+271 ARMLEKIAEL
-281 VKEKKIEGITEIRDE
+281 VKDKKIEGITEIRDE

-341 QPKEVNLKEMLEAFI
+341 QPKEVDIKEILSAFV
-356 KHRKDIIT
+356 KHRKEIII
-364 KRTKYDLKKAKDRGH
+364 KRTKYDLKKTKERGH

-392 EVITIIKKSKDPKL
+392 EVIQIIKKSKDPKI
-406 AADAICKKVWK
+406 AAEALCKKVWK

-429 KDACKPKGLSNDL
+429 KDACKPS
-442 GINGKKYKLSPDQAK
+442 GISKDAGISGKKYKLSKEQAK

-467 TGLEQDNLSNEFSD
+467 TGLEQDNLSKEFD
-481 IVAKI
+481 EIINKI
-486 IDLQKILD
+486 IELQKILD
-494 DKETLKNLMIEELE
+494 DKDTLKTLMISELDE
-508 EVKTNFGDERRTLI
+508 IKNNFGDERKTDI

-530 NEDLIPEEMRV
+530 NEDLIPEETRV

-567 KAAAAVKEE
+567 KAAASVKEE

-584 LSSHMQILCFTTKG
+584 LSSHDQILCFTTKG

-616 GRPLVNMLNLDD
+616 GRPLVNMLKLDD
-628 DESVSDILPVSEFS
+628 DERVSDILPVNDFS
-642 DDQFIFMATR
+642 DEQYIYMATKK
-652 NGTTKKTNLS
+652 GTNKKSNLS
-662 LFSKKYKSGIK
+662 FFAKKYKSGIK

-678 EDDKLVGTAIT
+678 DDDRLIGTAIT
-689 SGDNEILLASSSGK
+689 NGQDEILLASSSGK
-703 LIRFNES
+703 LIRFHES
-710 HVRPMG
+710 KVRPMG

-724 IRLKKDEKLI
+724 MRLKKGESLI
-734 SLMIADSEKT
+734 SLMVADNTKT
-744 ILCVSENGYG
+744 VLCVSENGYG
-754 KKTALD
+754 KKTKLD
-760 DFPSHNRGGQGVI
+760 DFPAHNRGGQGVI
-773 SMKTSERNG
+773 SIKTSERNG
-782 SMVSA
+782 LMVSA
-787 ALVEDEDGI
+787 KLVEDDDGI

-807 TSVSQVPTLSRNT
+807 TNVNQIPILSRNT
-820 QGVKVITPKE
+820 QGVKIISPKD

-836 CVTIPTRTKITKRTN
+836 CVNIPKEET
-851 NAQMEFLRW
+851 EEE
-860 ARCHI
+860 

>member
-1 MSDFA
+1 MSEFA

-138 IEKET
+138 LEKET
-143 VSYSPNYD
+143 VSFSPNYD

-160 PTKIPNLLVNGSSGI
+160 PTKIPTLLVNGSSGI

-188 TEVLNAS
+188 TEVLNACI
-195 VNLINDPKLS
+195 NLINDPKLS

-217 FPTGGTIDGKAG
+217 FPTGGTIDGRAG

-239 IIHIRSNTSIEEDE
+239 IIHTRSNTSIEEDE

-261 INEIPFMVNK
+261 INEIPYMVNK
-271 AKMLEKIAEL
+271 ARMLEKIAEL
-281 VKEKKIEGITEIRDE
+281 VKDKKIEGITEIRDE

-341 QPKEVNLKEMLEAFI
+341 QPKEVNLKEMLEAFV

-364 KRTKYDLKKAKDRGH
+364 KRTKYDLKKAKERGH

-406 AADAICKKVWK
+406 AAEALCKKDWK

-429 KDACKPKGLSNDL
+429 SDACKPKGLSKDL
-442 GINGKKYKLSPDQAK
+442 GISGKKYKLSADQAK

-467 TGLEQDNLSNEFSD
+467 TGLEQDNLSNEFAD
-481 IVAKI
+481 IVSKI
-486 IDLQKILD
+486 TELQKILD
-494 DKETLKNLMIEELE
+494 DKVVLKTLMIDELDE
-508 EVKTNFGDERRTLI
+508 IRNNFGDERRTMI

-628 DESVSDILPVSEFS
+628 DESVSDILPVNEFS
-642 DDQFIFMATR
+642 EDQFIFMATKK
-652 NGTTKKTNLS
+652 GTTKKTNLS

-678 EDDKLVGTAIT
+678 DDDKLIGTAIT
-689 SGDNEILLASSSGK
+689 SGDDEILLASSSGK

-710 HVRPMG
+710 HVRQMG

-724 IRLKKDEKLI
+724 IRLKKDERLI
-734 SLMIADSEKT
+734 SLMVGDPMKT

-754 KKTALD
+754 KKTKLD

-807 TSVSQVPTLSRNT
+807 TSVAQVPTLSRNT
-820 QGVKVITPKE
+820 QGVKIISPKD

-836 CVTIPTRTKITKRTN
+836 CVTIPN
-851 NAQMEFLRW
+851 EEDQEEE
-860 ARCHI
+860 